1 MILSLTED
9 VARIGIRIKDWRNN
23 RILQDW
29 RNVILT
35 IMPGQADSDC
45 TCDCHIGGSPWYL
58 HGCWP
63 GHRVDVDVANP
74 APPDFAPIVC
84 RAFTWGEDG
93 TVEFHV
99 PDVFRTLPWG
109 RYTGVL
115 QYHPALD
122 KPLDFRVLRDLR
134 DAPRP
139 ANSPCVP
146 DLSIHSPAHMPPV
159 PLFCVLAR
167 FDIDYGPRCSEHII
181 DMAQVQF
188 MLGTCDEEV

>member
-35 IMPGQADSDC
+35 IMPGQVDSDC
-45 TCDCHIGGSPWYL
+45 TCGCHTGGSPWYL

-63 GHRVDVDVANP
+63 GHHVDVDVANP
-74 APPDFAPIVC
+74 TPPDFAPIVC

-139 ANSPCVP
+139 ADSPCVP

>member
-35 IMPGQADSDC
+35 IMPGQVDSDC
-45 TCDCHIGGSPWYL
+45 TCGCHTGGSPWYL

-74 APPDFAPIVC
+74 APHDFAPIVC

-146 DLSIHSPAHMPPV
+146 DLSIHSPAHMPPAGSRRTSWRRGWRRD
-159 PLFCVLAR
+159 AR
-167 FDIDYGPRCSEHII
+167 CRSPTPSEG
-181 DMAQVQF
+181 ANLSV
-188 MLGTCDEEV
+188 